1 MRFFFFF
8 FFSFLPCLICCCC
21 CLHISSLPY
30 CTIQQKPRLSLSL
43 SSVCLFSFCL
53 LCGSRRF
60 CCFKMSERS
69 FNVTTSARRRATTPR
84 RPSVSQANS
93 YRAAARLLYY
103 PTCTAHRQL
112 TEIKSCRP
120 YKLMRSMSTEYQK
133 TRRAR
138 PCIAYGTQLLAAT
151 LAMLHI

>member
-1 MRFFFFF
+1 
-8 FFSFLPCLICCCC
+8 
-21 CLHISSLPY
+21 
-30 CTIQQKPRLSLSL
+30 
-43 SSVCLFSFCL
+43 
-53 LCGSRRF
+53 
-60 CCFKMSERS
+60 MSERS
-69 FNVTTSARRRATTPR
+69 FNVMTSARRATTPR

-103 PTCTAHRQL
+103 TRLAQPYRQL

-138 PCIAYGTQLLAAT
+138 PCIAYSTQLLAAT
-151 LAMLHI
+151 PAMLHV